1 MVACYDKHGSIKGT
15 GAFEKFLKGEGDAA
29 GEGEED
35 VTVPLDDAVGG
46 VPLGARQAIVMGFP
60 ESAING
66 NMGLEALEREMNERR
81 GFYS

>member
-1 MVACYDKHGSIKGT
+1 MVARYDKTGSIKGT
-15 GAFEKFLKGEGDAA
+15 GAFEKFLKCEGDGG

-35 VTVPLDDAVGG
+35 VTIPLDDTVGG
-46 VPLGARQAIVMGFP
+46 VALGARQAIIMGHP